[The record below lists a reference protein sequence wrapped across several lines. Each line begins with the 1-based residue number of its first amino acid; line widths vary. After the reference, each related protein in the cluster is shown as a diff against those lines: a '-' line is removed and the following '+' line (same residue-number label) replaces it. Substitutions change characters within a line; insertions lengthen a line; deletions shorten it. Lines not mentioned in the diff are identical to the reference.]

1 MADINE
7 IDLDVEEVRS
17 NVSGIAL
24 SITDSEGNYS
34 EEWLTTDC
42 ISKAFNSINTT
53 LTDFES
59 AKGVLL
65 NHLEELDAIS
75 AEADSKAEMLAD
87 FVSKFPSRSGNA
99 KAHVSDG
106 VTSLNV
112 RKGPGMDNSVIG
124 YLTKGTIVSV
134 VGKDANT
141 GWTEV
146 LFDDGTRGYVS
157 TKYITIDPSIP
168 EATGDE
174 TTTDSSQGDGKV
186 GKGLVAA
193 AVTAFVNTQNSNLN
207 LRENPGIDQPI
218 KGHAIKG
225 STIKVLEEDKGN
237 GWTKVELEDGTTGYV
252 STKYIR
258 INKAIPTPD
267 TAGVNDASQQTAVT
281 TYVNTQSSR
290 LNVRIGKG
298 TDTAIKTSVDKGT
311 ALTVLEKDDGSGWTK
326 VKLSDGTIGY
336 VATKWLS
343 DIRNGDN

>member
-24 SITDSEGNYS
+24 NITDSEGNYS

-75 AEADSKAEMLAD
+75 VEADSKAEMLAD

-186 GKGLVAA
+186 GKGQVAA
-193 AVTAFVNTQNSNLN
+193 AVAAFVNTQN
-207 LRENPGIDQPI
+207 
-218 KGHAIKG
+218 
-225 STIKVLEEDKGN
+225 
-237 GWTKVELEDGTTGYV
+237 
-252 STKYIR
+252 
-258 INKAIPTPD
+258 
-267 TAGVNDASQQTAVT
+267 
-281 TYVNTQSSR
+281 SR
-290 LNVRIGKG
+290 LNVRIGKE
-298 TDTAIKTSVDKGT
+298 TDTAIKTSVDKGS
-311 ALTVLEKDDGSGWTK
+311 ALTVLEKDDGNK
-326 VKLSDGTIGY
+326 
-336 VATKWLS
+336 
-343 DIRNGDN
+343 